1 MKNIKTTGPLP
12 VIGNQMESE
21 PSRYYHFPSMEKL
34 SNGEVLLC
42 CKELLGSM
50 NDPKGRILMF
60 RSLDEGKT
68 WENGL
73 SPTCHDE
80 TAYPEKG
87 YIMAHVTE
95 IEPEEL
101 IAVYGLIDTD
111 ISKPMFNPVTDGMQN
126 AVIRTTKS
134 FDNGKSW
141 SKPKNI
147 QFTSADII
155 VPSKII
161 KLQDGTLGFPCE
173 MHDHWE
179 GGYKEGNCSRFIK
192 SYDKGNT
199 FSEGNIMVADEG
211 ILYGD
216 ARPAFID
223 NKLIIFLWTLDLTKM
238 EDQPIHYISTENSA
252 KSWSKPLPINITTQ
266 IMSPL
271 YFGNGHMLAIHQD
284 RFSEKPGLKALL
296 SYDNGMNWDKTTET
310 TLYGAENKPDGT
322 NPFAQFDQFQFG
334 YSSLLKMG
342 DNSCL
347 ASFWHTNGV
356 TTSISVMK
364 ITIEDV

>member
-1 MKNIKTTGPLP
+1 MKRIITTGPFP
-12 VIGNQMESE
+12 VVGCQTGTKS
-21 PSRYYHFPSMEKL
+21 SLFHHFPSMEKL

-42 CKELLGSM
+42 CKELQGSM
-50 NDPKGRILMF
+50 NDPKGKILLF
-60 RSLDEGKT
+60 RSANTGGT
-68 WENGL
+68 WEKGV

-80 TAYPEKG
+80 ANYPEKG
-87 YIMAHVTE
+87 YLMAHVTE
-95 IEPEEL
+95 IKPEEL

-111 ISKPMFNPVTDGMQN
+111 INNPMFNPSTDGMQN
-126 AVIRTTKS
+126 SVVRITKS
-134 FDNGKSW
+134 FDNGKTW

-147 QFTSADII
+147 EFESADII

-161 KLQDGTLGFPCE
+161 NLPNGTLGFPCE

-192 SYDKGNT
+192 SYDRGNT
-199 FSEGNIMVADEG
+199 FSEGNIMAADKG

-223 NKLIIFLWTLDLTKM
+223 NKLVIFLWTLDLVKM
-238 EDQPIHYISTENSA
+238 EDLPIHIISTDNSA
-252 KSWSKPLPINITTQ
+252 ESWSNPAPLAITTQ

-271 YFGNGHMLAIHQD
+271 YVENGIMLAIHQD
-284 RFSEKPGLKALL
+284 RFSGNPGLKAIL
-296 SYDNGMNWDKTTET
+296 SYDNGLNWDRTTET
-310 TLYGAENKPDGT
+310 TLYGAANRPDGT
-322 NPFAQFDQFQFG
+322 NPFAQFNQFQFG
-334 YSSLLKMG
+334 YSSLLKTG
-342 DNSCL
+342 DNSYL

-364 ITIEDV
+364 ISVVDI